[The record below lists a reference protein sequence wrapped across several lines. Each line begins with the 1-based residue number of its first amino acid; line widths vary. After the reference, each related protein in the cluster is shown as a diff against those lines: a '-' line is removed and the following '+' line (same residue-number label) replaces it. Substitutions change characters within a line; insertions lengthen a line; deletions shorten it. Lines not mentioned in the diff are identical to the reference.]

1 MGHRLKLDLLVEAR
15 ITVVIVCHVA
25 SMIIHFFLLL
35 RCGLWSTVSAL
46 WSTLSLRW
54 LSHGTGNQDVL
65 APLTAELLRLV
76 CG

>member
-15 ITVVIVCHVA
+15 ITVVIVCHIA

-46 WSTLSLRW
+46 WSALSLRW
-54 LSHGTGNQDVL
+54 LSHAAGYEDVL
-65 APLTAELLRLV
+65 APLTAELCRLV